1 MFKRFKKQKEINQ
14 LFQSIDID
22 HSGYIDEKEFISYF
36 QSYFKLD
43 SNDEKNSF
51 YQELSLVF
59 YLSDKDSLF
68 TKKDNKISKK
78 EFTNIYFAIPIK
90 RGQSKRALIGEF
102 LFNIIDDNKSGKI
115 NEKELKQFSKLLYEN
130 DDFNSNFLIE
140 LDKNGDGKIDLKE
153 FLKWYCFVDK
163 EENI

>member
-1 MFKRFKKQKEINQ
+1 M
-14 LFQSIDID
+14 
-22 HSGYIDEKEFISYF
+22 
-36 QSYFKLD
+36 
-43 SNDEKNSF
+43 
-51 YQELSLVF
+51 SLIF